1 MSVALISA
9 LWWLVG
15 ALLDLAWFLVIAAV
29 VASWLI
35 AFGVLNMQNQI
46 VRQIVRTLDSLTEP
60 VFRPVRRI
68 IPPIGGLD
76 LSPLIVLLAIGVLQV
91 FFDRLFASLLIH
103 AAA

>member
-1 MSVALISA
+1 

-91 FFDRLFASLLIH
+91 FFDRLFASLIVH

>member
-15 ALLDLAWFLVIAAV
+15 ALLDLAWCLVIAAV